1 MARMRLTK
9 QYLADLTQRVV
20 SLYLEDGI
28 PWVVGY
34 SGGKDSTATLQL
46 VWYALRSIP
55 PEQRTKPVHVI
66 STDTLVEQPV
76 VAAWVNE
83 SLKQMERAA
92 RQEGLPIY
100 PHRLTPLVKNSFW
113 VNLIGRGY
121 PAPRRNFRWCTDRLK
136 IEPSNR
142 FIMSMVEQH
151 REVIVVLGTRK
162 AESQQRAANME
173 EHAKKR
179 MREGLSPNAALPGS
193 LVFTPIEDWSND
205 EVWYYLMQYPNPW
218 GVSNKDLLAMYRGA
232 SADNECPL
240 VVDLSTPSCGNSR
253 FGCWVCTVVSADK
266 SMEAMIQNDWEKA
279 WMTPLLEFRNFL
291 APLNPNSGVLDD
303 WNRRDFRRMNGRVQF
318 EVRGRHKGLPIHGP
332 YTKQWRETF
341 LRKLLEIQRDLQTHG
356 PADLGEIRLISDD
369 ELREIRRIWVEEKH
383 EIDDALPRIYEEV
396 TGQPYPYLNDIKPG
410 PFGRDEWNILAEI
423 AREDQVFLQL
433 QASLLDVEQR
443 SRGLTRQKGLL
454 DELEDLL
461 RTALYS
467 SEEEAIAHY
476 KQMMERIGLPAGDSD
491 SAECLPDDNLL
502 EEGFEA
508 E

>member
-1 MARMRLTK
+1 MAPTRLAR
-9 QYLADLTQRVV
+9 QYVDNLTQRVAH
-20 SLYLEDGI
+20 LYLEDGI

-46 VWYALRSIP
+46 VWYALRTIP

-83 SLKQMERAA
+83 SLKLMERAA
-92 RQEGLPIY
+92 REQGLPIY

-142 FIMSMVEQH
+142 FIKNLVEQH

-179 MREGLSPNAALPGS
+179 VREGLSPNASLPGS

-266 SMEAMIQNDWEKA
+266 SMQAMIQNDWEKA

-291 APLNPNSGVLDD
+291 APLNENGVLDD
-303 WNRRDFRRMNGRVQF
+303 WERRDFRRMTGRVQF
-318 EVRGRHKGLPIHGP
+318 ETKGRHAGLPIHGP
-332 YTKQWRETF
+332 YTKEWRETF
-341 LRKLLEIQRDLQTHG
+341 LRKLLEIERDLQVNG
-356 PADLGEIRLISDD
+356 PKNFGEIRLISDE

-383 EIDDALPRIYEEV
+383 EIDDSLPRIYEEV
-396 TGQPYPYLNDIKPG
+396 TGRPYPYMDDIKHG
-410 PFGRDEWNILAEI
+410 PFGPEEWNLLKEI
-423 AREDQVFLQL
+423 ADGDQVFLQL
-433 QASLLDVEQR
+433 QAALLNVEQR
-443 SRGLTRQKGLL
+443 SRGLTRRKGLL

-461 RTALYS
+461 RTAIFS
-467 SEEEAIAHY
+467 SEQEAILHY
-476 KQMMERIGLPAGDSD
+476 KQMMERMGW
-491 SAECLPDDNLL
+491 PDREDNLP
-502 EEGFEA
+502 EEGLGA